1 MKHTRFPH
9 HDSGQTKAMLE
20 ESIARAHR
28 AVYHAMQ
35 QAEALGQEGTRS
47 DLESMLMTLTALGQ
61 DQLRRRPGTRR
72 VG

>member
-1 MKHTRFPH
+1 MKHRAFPR
-9 HDSGQTKAMLE
+9 HDSAQTKAMLE

-28 AVYHAMQ
+28 AVYWAMQ
-35 QAEALGQEGTRS
+35 QAEALGQESTRA
-47 DLESMLMTLTALGQ
+47 DLDSILLTLTALGQ